1 MTRDVIRV
9 LLSAAA
15 LLLAAAAAQAAELTL
30 DGQFTQGGLVFGRSL
45 PGATASL
52 DGEALRMT
60 PDGRFIFGFG
70 RDAAPKAT
78 LTVTEPGGAVIT
90 RELEVAQREYRIQ
103 RIDGIKKDYVS
114 PPKEVLDRIHADA
127 AAAAKARA
135 ADRAETNFDSGFIWP
150 ATGPISGVYGSQR
163 ILNGEPR
170 QPHFGVDVAGPVGT
184 PVKAPAD
191 GVVTLA
197 HPDMYFSGAT
207 LIIDHG
213 HSLSSSFLHL
223 SKILVKEGQRV
234 KQGEVVALMGKSGRV
249 TGPHLDWRMNWRGE
263 RIDPALLVPPMPKAE
278 KTE

>member
-1 MTRDVIRV
+1 MTRA
-9 LLSAAA
+9 LLSAIV
-15 LLLAAAAAQAAELTL
+15 LLLAVSSARAEELTL
-30 DGQFTQGGLVFGRSL
+30 DGQFTQGGLVFGKTL

-52 DGEALRMT
+52 DGEALRVT

-70 RDAAPKAT
+70 RDHAPRAT
-78 LTVTEPGGAVIT
+78 LTVTVPGGAVIT
-90 RELEVAQREYRIQ
+90 RELEVAQRAYDIQ

-114 PPKEVLDRIHADA
+114 PPEEVLARIRADA
-127 AAAAKARA
+127 AAAAEART
-135 ADRAETNFDSGFIWP
+135 ADRPESDFDSGFIWP

-170 QPHFGVDVAGPVGT
+170 QPHYGVDVAGPVGT
-184 PVKAPAD
+184 PVMAPAN

-213 HSLSSSFLHL
+213 HRLSSSFLHL
-223 SKILVKEGQRV
+223 EEILVQVGQRV

-263 RIDPALLVPPMPKAE
+263 RIDPALLVPPMPKSE
-278 KTE
+278 